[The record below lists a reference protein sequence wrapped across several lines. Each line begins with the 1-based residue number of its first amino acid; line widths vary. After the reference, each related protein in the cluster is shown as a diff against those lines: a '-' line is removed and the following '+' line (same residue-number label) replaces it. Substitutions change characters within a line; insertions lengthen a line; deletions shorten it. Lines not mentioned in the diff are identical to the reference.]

1 MLTALFS
8 PAVTW
13 AEETTAA
20 HNGAWTFTLE
30 NDVFTYSDNN
40 YTNGIGISWVSNAVD
55 TYNDRSFVRRW
66 GNLWSFLPFV
76 GDEGYRTYAAW
87 SFAQGMFTP
96 NDIKAT
102 HPPLD
107 DQPYAG
113 LLYVDNN
120 IYAVGGRWTH
130 VWQLRVGIVGPAS
143 QAEQAQRWV
152 HKGVGS
158 DEPMGWDTQLPNEAV
173 LNVGYTG
180 SYLLARGELT

>member
-1 MLTALFS
+1 
-8 PAVTW
+8 
-13 AEETTAA
+13 
-20 HNGAWTFTLE
+20 LE

-40 YTNGIGISWVSNAVD
+40 YTNGIGISWMSNAVD

-87 SFAQGMFTP
+87 SFAQEMFTP

-113 LLYVDNN
+113 VLYVDNN

-143 QAEQAQRWV
+143 QAEQAQKWV